1 MKNLI
6 TESRPSPLTPA
17 GGKLPEF
24 RYIVKNIP
32 LDERPFGLDD
42 LCEEEY
48 IEGQLAELTEN
59 GERVVAITRDHEDLM
74 VILRVTAQRGA
85 A

>member
-1 MKNLI
+1 MNTLSSIKSKN
-6 TESRPSPLTPA
+6 
-17 GGKLPEF
+17 KLPEF
-24 RYIVKNIP
+24 RYIVKIIP
-32 LDERPFGLDD
+32 LDERPFGLDN

-48 IEGQLAELTEN
+48 IEAQLAELTEG

-74 VILRVTAQRGA
+74 VILRVTAQKGA

>member
-1 MKNLI
+1 MNTLSSIKSKN
-6 TESRPSPLTPA
+6 
-17 GGKLPEF
+17 KLPEF
-24 RYIVKNIP
+24 RYIVKIIP

-48 IEGQLAELTEN
+48 IEAQLAELTEG

-74 VILRVTAQRGA
+74 VILRVTAQKGA